1 MIYFLDTHILVWW
14 VADRKRLSS
23 KQREVL
29 AEVVPE
35 HPVWI
40 SQITLWEIA
49 TLNSLGRLQLDRPL
63 RAWLEQATAPPL
75 VRRASITPAIAALV
89 AELPDSFHR
98 DPGDRIIVAT
108 AQIKGAMLLTSD
120 QRILDADIIQ
130 TIP

>member
-29 AEVVPE
+29 AGVVPE
-35 HPVWI
+35 RPVWI

-75 VRRASITPAIAALV
+75 VRRASITPAIVAQVAA
-89 AELPDSFHR
+89 LPDSFHR

-108 AQIKGAMLLTSD
+108 AQIKGATLLTSD